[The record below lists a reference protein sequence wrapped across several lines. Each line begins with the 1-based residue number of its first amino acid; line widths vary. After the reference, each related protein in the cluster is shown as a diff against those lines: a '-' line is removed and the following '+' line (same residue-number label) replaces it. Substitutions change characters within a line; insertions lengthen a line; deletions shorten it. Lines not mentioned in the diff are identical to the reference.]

1 MDFSLTRE
9 QSMLRD
15 EIIRFARQELN
26 AGAAE
31 RDREQVFSK
40 DLWRKCGEMGIQG
53 LPVPEE
59 DGGPGLDPLSTA
71 LALEAF
77 GYGCRDGGLVF
88 SVCAHL
94 LACVVPVWKYGSA
107 EMKAKYLA
115 GMCNGTLIAVN
126 GMTEPSSGS
135 DAFTMTT
142 RAEPDGDGFRITGT
156 KIMSSNAPVAHVA
169 VVYAM
174 NAAPKGGITGFL
186 VEMNTPGV
194 SCSQTFEKMGLRS
207 SLLGEV
213 VLDNVYVS
221 ASAVIGRPGAGAVMF
236 NQSME
241 WERIC
246 IAAAHIG
253 TLQHLLETAIQYA
266 RTRKSAGKAIGKYQA
281 VSHKIADM
289 KIGLETARLLTY
301 KAAARLDKARDI
313 GMDASMAKVYVSETL
328 VRAALDTV
336 QVFGGY
342 GFLTEYEVERIL
354 RDSVGSTLYS
364 GANEVQRNIIAS
376 WLGL

>member
-1 MDFSLTRE
+1 MNFELTRE
-9 QSMLRD
+9 QSLLRD
-15 EIIRFARQELN
+15 EIVRFSRQELN
-26 AGAAE
+26 PGAAE
-31 RDREQVFSK
+31 RDRDQTFPK
-40 DLWRKCGEMGIQG
+40 DLWRKCGEMRLQG

-59 DGGPGLDPLSTA
+59 QGGLGLDPLSTA

-94 LACVVPVWKYGSA
+94 LACVVPVWKYGSDDL
-107 EMKAKYLA
+107 KRKYLA
-115 GMCNGTLIAVN
+115 KMCDGSLIAVN

-135 DAFTMTT
+135 DAFTMKT
-142 RAEPDGDGFRITGT
+142 RAEPDGDGYRITGT
-156 KIMSSNAPVAHVA
+156 KIMSSNAPAADVAI
-169 VVYAM
+169 VYAM
-174 NAAPKGGITGFL
+174 NTGAKGAIMGFL

-194 SCSQTFEKMGLRS
+194 SCNQTFEKMGLRS

-213 VLDNVYVS
+213 VLENAYVP
-221 ASAVIGRPGAGAVMF
+221 ASAVIGQPGGGAVMF

-246 IAAAHIG
+246 IGAAHIG
-253 TLQHLLETAIQYA
+253 TLQHLLETAIKYA
-266 RTRKSAGKAIGKYQA
+266 RTRRSAGKAIGKYQA
-281 VSHKIADM
+281 VAHKIADM

-301 KAAARLDKARDI
+301 KAASRLGNARDI
-313 GMDASMAKVYVSETL
+313 GLDASMVKVYVSETL
-328 VRAALDTV
+328 VKVALDTV

-364 GANEVQRNIIAS
+364 GANEVQRNIIGS